1 MTDTEAK
8 WAERIREWRASGQSA
23 PEYAQGRGFEASTL
37 RWWAS
42 RLDRAAAAAAEGE
55 SSTASGVRMVRVVAA
70 TKPRSDVLTVRIGA
84 AQVEVR
90 RGFDRR
96 LLRELV
102 EALGADR

>member
-1 MTDTEAK
+1 
-8 WAERIREWRASGQSA
+8 
-23 PEYAQGRGFEASTL
+23 
-37 RWWAS
+37 
-42 RLDRAAAAAAEGE
+42 
-55 SSTASGVRMVRVVAA
+55 MVRVVAA